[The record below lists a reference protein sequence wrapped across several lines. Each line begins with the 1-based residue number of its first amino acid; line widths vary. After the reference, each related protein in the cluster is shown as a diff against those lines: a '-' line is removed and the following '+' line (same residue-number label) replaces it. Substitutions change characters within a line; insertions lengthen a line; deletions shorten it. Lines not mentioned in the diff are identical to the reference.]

1 MTTTMTTKQ
10 KILKKNFQK
19 RRLVKGRHDLPVEDY
34 VYEEIMQPNGFTSMI
49 LGGLPAEAR
58 YWINRNLAG
67 VDELRLYIT
76 GFTQPLLPLL

>member
-1 MTTTMTTKQ
+1 
-10 KILKKNFQK
+10 
-19 RRLVKGRHDLPVEDY
+19 
-34 VYEEIMQPNGFTSMI
+34 MI

-76 GFTQPLLPLL
+76 GFTPALTAFIIEWNKLEPECELILMHYDNQTGDYVSQNYEAESF